1 MLPRISLRRRFLYLL
16 GITCFIFLA
25 VNVHQ
30 KELWARSLLAAEMNP
45 GGAVP
50 PHSGAGSRGSGG
62 SAVADHVVVG
72 NSNRVGVAFDEEELS
87 GKEQENV
94 EEDGV
99 NTFAGKR

>member
-30 KELWARSLLAAEMNP
+30 KELWAHSLLAAELTP

-72 NSNRVGVAFDEEELS
+72 NGNRVEEAFDDEELS

-99 NTFAGKR
+99 NTFAGKC